1 MRTDIYTLVEVKR
14 ELVNIVC
21 LQYVDKLLREG
32 RISEKHAKML
42 YQRYT
47 AKCTGKRR

>member
-1 MRTDIYTLVEVKR
+1 MRTDIYTLAEVKT
-14 ELVNIVC
+14 ELVNMIC